1 MEDFPPVLRWA
12 ADEVR
17 GHPGARALLEAPELR
32 VFWTRI
38 ADHVPVL
45 VAEGWSRD
53 IAAAKLVGDVVTPL
67 LMGHDARGSFARAI
81 RNGVNIER
89 RRRAAALATEL
100 ADLLREIAREP
111 LAPDVV
117 LSVLTCLPAAL
128 RERVGPNTPSYVWT
142 FRTADALAALAAA
155 LEREPDFSGVPGLA
169 SRKPSWRGFLR
180 EVAANLRE
188 LEFDLREVDAWH
200 LVAVVC
206 RADKVPPPSRDSVRD
221 ALRST
226 ETE

>member
-1 MEDFPPVLRWA
+1 MPDFPPALQSA
-12 ADEVR
+12 AANIRD
-17 GHPGARALLEAPELR
+17 HPGARALLEAPELR
-32 VFWTRI
+32 DFWKRI
-38 ADHVPVL
+38 DDHVPVL
-45 VAEGWSRD
+45 VAEGWSWD

-81 RNGVNIER
+81 RDGVSIER

-100 ADLLREIAREP
+100 ADMLREIEREP

-117 LSVLTCLPAAL
+117 LSVLTCLPAPL
-128 RERVGPNTPSYVWT
+128 RDMIGPDTPSYVWG
-142 FRTADALAALAAA
+142 FRTADALAELAAE
-155 LEREPDFSGVPGLA
+155 LEREPDFSGAPGLA

-180 EVAANLRE
+180 EVAANLRD
-188 LEFDLREVDAWH
+188 LGFDLREADARH

-206 RADKVPPPSRDSVRD
+206 RAEKVPPPSRDSVRD

-226 ETE
+226 ET

>member
-1 MEDFPPVLRWA
+1 VALA
-12 ADEVR
+12 AR
-17 GHPGARALLEAPELR
+17 
-32 VFWTRI
+32 
-38 ADHVPVL
+38 
-45 VAEGWSRD
+45 GWSSVN
-53 IAAAKLVGDVVTPL
+53 AAAALVGAVLTPL
-67 LMGHDARGSFARAI
+67 ALGHDARGSFARAI

-117 LSVLTCLPAAL
+117 LSVLACLPAEL
-128 RERVGPNTPSYVWT
+128 RERVAPDAPSYVWT
-142 FRTADALAALAAA
+142 FRTADALAALAAE
-155 LEREPDFSGVPGLA
+155 LEREPDFSAVPGLA

-180 EVAANLRE
+180 EVAANLKE
-188 LEFDLREVDAWH
+188 LGFELREVDARH
-200 LVAVVC
+200 LAAVVC
-206 RADKVPPPSRDSVRD
+206 RAAAARPPSRDSVRD